1 MKTAA
6 FSDALTYLDDD
17 LVSEVRTKKNA
28 QRTAWMGWAAA
39 AACLAL
45 VIFAGVRLYPA
56 PSAVTPV
63 TPGTEATEPVMP
75 VEPVEG
81 QRALVIS
88 TRAPLADA
96 NLCTRAPEP
105 GECVCSLGVQAA
117 LEEHRGYGVAYLLAF
132 QLTTL
137 EDGILV
143 PATEEEAAAEYRRL
157 AEAGVALFET
167 PVWIYEGS
175 EGAHVPQTVVTAM
188 VTAEELA
195 NFPVS
200 QNYGYAFFFPCNG
213 DGSRPE
219 NVPGDALVLP
229 DW

>member
-1 MKTAA
+1 MKTTA

-17 LVSEVRTKKNA
+17 LVSEVRTKRSA
-28 QRTAWMGWAAA
+28 SRTAWMGWAAA

-45 VIFAGVRLYPA
+45 VIYAGVHLRPA

-63 TPGTEATEPVMP
+63 TPGQEA
-75 VEPVEG
+75 VEPTTPGE
-81 QRALVIS
+81 RALVVS
-88 TRAPLADA
+88 TRAPLDDA
-96 NLCTRAPEP
+96 NLCTKAPEP
-105 GECVCSLGVQAA
+105 GECVYSLGVQAA
-117 LEEHRGYGVAYLLAF
+117 LEEHRGYGVAYLLAI
-132 QLTTL
+132 QLTKL
-137 EDGILV
+137 EDGILM

-157 AEAGVALFET
+157 AEAGVVLFET

-195 NFPVS
+195 EFPVS
-200 QNYGYAFFFPCNG
+200 ADYGYAFCFPCNG
-213 DGSRPE
+213 DSSRPE